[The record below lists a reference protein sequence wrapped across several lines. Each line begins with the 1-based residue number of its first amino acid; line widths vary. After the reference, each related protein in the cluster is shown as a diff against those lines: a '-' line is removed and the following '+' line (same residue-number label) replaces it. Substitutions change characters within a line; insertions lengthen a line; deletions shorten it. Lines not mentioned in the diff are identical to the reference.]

1 MVTKF
6 AVLFLG
12 VVLLFA
18 CTKSVP
24 STAPSITFKSIDP
37 ATMVVGQ
44 GTLRITIS
52 YADSDG
58 DLGENNADVKNLFVS
73 DNRNG
78 VLYQFRIPQLSPS
91 GSAISIKGDLNI
103 DMPNV
108 GIADGAAT
116 ESATFNIYVKDRA
129 GQASNTLTT
138 SAVQLSAQ

>member
-1 MVTKF
+1 MVKNF
-6 AVLFLG
+6 VVLFL
-12 VVLLFA
+12 VAFLLFA

-37 ATMVVGQ
+37 ATMVIGQ

-91 GSAISIKGDLNI
+91 GSTISIKGDLNI
-103 DMPNV
+103 DLPNV
-108 GIADGAAT
+108 GIADGAVT
-116 ESATFNIYVKDRA
+116 ESATFNIYAKDRS

-138 SAVQLSAQ
+138 SAVVLSAQ

>member
-1 MVTKF
+1 MV
-6 AVLFLG
+6 
-12 VVLLFA
+12 
-18 CTKSVP
+18 
-24 STAPSITFKSIDP
+24 I
-37 ATMVVGQ
+37 GQ

-91 GSAISIKGDLNI
+91 GSTISIKGDLNI
-103 DMPNV
+103 DLPNV
-108 GIADGAAT
+108 GIADGAVT
-116 ESATFNIYVKDRA
+116 ESATFNIYAKDRS

-138 SAVQLSAQ
+138 SAVVLSAQ